1 MSKNKVDIIEK
12 KKRKK
17 TQRSLLRLLVLIL
30 IAAFCVFLYMERGNW
45 ISGVENKIESI
56 RQNDGVLADG
66 NFPLKVF
73 DNGEYQLQVIDD
85 KLALLSNSYL
95 YLYSVSGENSD
106 KRQITYTKPVMKTN
120 GDYSLCFEN
129 GGTRFRVDKTD
140 NIIYERD
147 SDNLIITG
155 AVSDIGYTAL
165 ITESNTYSCSI
176 YIYDNNGKKIYTRNC
191 VERVNEISFDND
203 SKGCVFA
210 ELNSEK
216 GDVTSV
222 LRRIR
227 FETQD
232 IIWAAPSMSTLCI
245 ETSFTNDGRVCIIGD
260 NMCAYYNKKG
270 QLESMYTYAGTLLS
284 YSVQGG
290 QAAIL
295 IRNDET
301 RETSLVLCDGSA
313 ESPVSIV
320 VNSAA
325 SYVRVNDGN
334 AYLMSSDNVVS
345 YSFSGNAVATVSL
358 DYAYERF
365 VKQGKYLFLM
375 SYDKI
380 DRVNFDE

>member
-1 MSKNKVDIIEK
+1 MSKNKVDVIEK

-17 TQRSLLRLLVLIL
+17 THRSLLRLLVIML

-56 RQNDGVLADG
+56 RQNDGTLADG
-66 NFPLKVF
+66 NFPLKVS
-73 DNGEYQLQVIDD
+73 DDGEYQLQVLDD

-106 KRQITYTKPVMKTN
+106 TRQIAYTKPVIKTKGN
-120 GDYSLCFEN
+120 YSLCFES
-129 GGTRFRVDKTD
+129 GSTKFRVDRTD
-140 NIIYERD
+140 NMIYERD
-147 SDNLIITG
+147 SDDLIITG
-155 AVSDIGYTAL
+155 AISDTGYTAL
-165 ITESNTYSCSI
+165 ITESSTYSCSI

-191 VERVNEISFDND
+191 VERVIDISFDND
-203 SKGCVFA
+203 SKGCVFV

-216 GDVTSV
+216 GEVTSV

-232 IIWAAPSMSTLCI
+232 IIWATPAMSTLCI
-245 ETSFTNDGRVCIIGD
+245 ETSFTNDDRVCIIGD

-284 YSVQGG
+284 YDVHAG

-301 RETSLVLCDGSA
+301 RETSLVLCNGSA
-313 ESPVSIV
+313 ESPVNIA
-320 VNSAA
+320 VNS
-325 SYVRVNDGN
+325 SSTYVRVTDGK
-334 AYLMSSDNVVS
+334 AYLMSGDNVVS
-345 YSFSGNAVATVSL
+345 YSFEGNAVATVSL

-365 VKQGKYLFLM
+365 IKQGEYLFLM

>member
-17 TQRSLLRLLVLIL
+17 TQRSLLRLLILML

-73 DNGEYQLQVIDD
+73 DDGEYQLQALDD

-106 KRQITYTKPVMKTN
+106 TRQITYTKPVMKTN

-129 GGTRFRVDKTD
+129 GGTKFRVDKTD
-140 NIIYERD
+140 NMIYERD

-191 VERVNEISFDND
+191 VERVNDISFDTD

-216 GDVTSV
+216 GEVTTV

-232 IIWAAPSMSTLCI
+232 VIWTAPSMSTLCI

-284 YSVQGG
+284 YDVHGG

-313 ESPVSIV
+313 ESPISIV

-325 SYVRVNDGN
+325 SYVCVSDGK
-334 AYLMSSDNVVS
+334 AYLMSGDNVVS
-345 YSFSGNAVATVSL
+345 YSFDGNAVATVSL

-365 VKQGKYLFLM
+365 LKQGKYLFLM